1 MKKIIFFYF
10 VVVSVYSQTPLH
22 DKLKS
27 CKEISEVDISKYKR
41 TTFFLGKDNLD
52 VFSSDKLIELYKDL
66 NIKPEICLVP
76 ISVSNEFNVYVEIPV
91 TIFEEKKDIVTYNVF
106 GSYLIFDRIANILY
120 RIDSES
126 ACGTTYKK
134 NKKVLVIDS
143 YFGALKND
151 VIILDKN
158 LNIVGIYNENV
169 LSKE

>member
-1 MKKIIFFYF
+1 MKKILFFYLI
-10 VVVSVYSQTPLH
+10 VISAYSQNNLH
-22 DKLKS
+22 DLIKS
-27 CKEISEVDISKYKR
+27 CKNTNEVNISKSNRIKFY
-41 TTFFLGKDNLD
+41 LGKDELK
-52 VFSSDKLIELYKDL
+52 KLNSNKVIELYRDL
-66 NIKPEICLVP
+66 SIQPEGYIVP
-76 ISVSNEFNVYVEIPV
+76 IKVSNEFNVYVEIPV

-151 VIILDKN
+151 VFILDKN
-158 LNIVGIYNENV
+158 LHAVEM
-169 LSKE
+169 